1 MDHFLYKL
9 LPPRRTFPQDMSDTE
24 AAAMRDHVAYWQSLI
39 ARGRAIVFGPVHDP
53 SGPWGL
59 AVVRAASREEVD
71 TIGGEDPAVTRA
83 NAAFEV
89 CAMPGAIAA

>member
-9 LPPRRTFPQDMSDTE
+9 LPPRPTFPQDMNAAE
-24 AAAMRDHVAYWQSLI
+24 GAAMRDHVVYWQSLI
-39 ARGRAIVFGPVHDP
+39 ARRSAIVFGLVHDP

-59 AVVRAASREEVD
+59 AVVRAGSREDVE
-71 TIGGEDPAVTRA
+71 TIGAQDPAVTRA
-83 NAAFEV
+83 NATFEV